1 MAVKSE
7 LLPSALL
14 ARLERLDVMSRKI
27 LRGGMPGERRS
38 KRRGQSVE
46 FADYRPYVVGD
57 DLRFIDW
64 NLYAR
69 LDRLFL
75 RVFMEEEDLAVTVAL
90 DCSASMA
97 FGDPS
102 KLGYGARV
110 AAALGYISLAHQ
122 NRLSLLTFGG
132 PGGIERL
139 PSLRGRR
146 QLTRMVDFLE
156 PLLAVVPD
164 PNRDPVAGDLG
175 ESLRL
180 LASTHATPGIL
191 VVISDFL
198 QKDDVGAA
206 LRYVNHPRWDALAV
220 HVLSPEELD
229 PSANGITGDL
239 RLRDAED
246 GSTAEVSVTP
256 GLLRRYRDRLEAF
269 RASVRSACHARDLAY
284 VFAGSGD
291 PIDRT
296 ILEPLRRRRML
307 G

>member
-1 MAVKSE
+1 MAIKTD
-7 LLPSALL
+7 LLPAELL
-14 ARLERLDVMSRKI
+14 ARLERLDVLSRKI

-75 RVFMEEEDLAVTVAL
+75 RVFMEEEDLAVTVAI
-90 DCSASMA
+90 DRSVSMA
-97 FGDPS
+97 FGEPT
-102 KLGYGARV
+102 KLGYATRV
-110 AAALGYISLAHQ
+110 AASLGYISLTHQ
-122 NRLSLLTFGG
+122 NRFALLTFGG
-132 PGGIERL
+132 ERGVERL
-139 PSLRGRR
+139 PAMRGRR
-146 QLTRMVDFLE
+146 DLQRMVDFLE
-156 PLLAVVPD
+156 PLLEERPD
-164 PNRDPVAGDLG
+164 PNADPRPGDLG

-180 LASTHATPGIL
+180 LAATHRTPGVL

-198 QKDDVGAA
+198 QKDDVSEA
-206 LRYVNHPRWDALAV
+206 LRYLNHPRWDVLAV
-220 HVLSPEELD
+220 QVLSPEELD
-229 PSANGITGDL
+229 PSGHGITGDL

-246 GSTAEVSVTP
+246 GGVAEVSVTP
-256 GLLRRYRDRLEAF
+256 GLLKKYRERLEAF
-269 RASVRSACHARDLAY
+269 RASVRQACHARDIGYL
-284 VFAGSGD
+284 FADSRE
-291 PIDRT
+291 PIDAT